1 MNNTRL
7 RRQDGL
13 IREAIWLFVIIAI
26 IAVVVLDGLALFRAN
41 QSVRDAA
48 ATAANEARNAYTQ
61 SPTLASAKLAAQ
73 NYLASNG
80 DTFVKMTASQATD
93 GTITFTVTARTHA
106 DTYAFKYLRYVG
118 LKKWVQ
124 QTSNPTVTRS
134 SDNNSL

>member
-26 IAVVVLDGLALFRAN
+26 IAVVVLDGLALFHAN

-80 DTFVKMTASQATD
+80 DTFVKMTTGQAPD

>member
-1 MNNTRL
+1 MNSARL

-13 IREAIWLFVIIAI
+13 IREAIWLFVIIAV
-26 IAVVVLDGLALFRAN
+26 IAVVVLDGLALFHAN

-48 ATAANEARNAYTQ
+48 TTAANEARAAYSQ

-73 NYLASNG
+73 QYLARTG
-80 DTFVKMTASQATD
+80 DTFVGMTTSQAAD
-93 GTITFTVTARTHA
+93 GTITFSVTARAHA

-124 QTSNPTVTRS
+124 QTSNPSVTRS
-134 SDNNSL
+134 SDNNSR

>member
-1 MNNTRL
+1 VNHARL

-13 IREAIWLFVIIAI
+13 IREAIWLFAIIAI
-26 IAVVVLDGLALFRAN
+26 IAVVMLDGFALFHAN

-48 ATAANEARNAYTQ
+48 AAAANEARNAYSQ
-61 SPTLASAKLAAQ
+61 SPTLATARLAAQ
-73 NYLASNG
+73 DYLASNG
-80 DTFVKMTASQATD
+80 DTLVKMTTSQAAD
-93 GTITFTVTARTHA
+93 GTITFTVTAKTHA

-134 SDNNSL
+134 SE